1 MNAGIKTETSAECE
15 RPHSFAHSAFDFR
28 TRSRTP
34 FSALIFRT
42 LYSPPAVERRGS
54 LPSSAFGFRIQI
66 PRKRVRS
73 AECGVPEPSA
83 EITVER
89 SAEYRKS
96 SFPHLYLSAFNYLIH
111 FSRKPSA
118 EFGERSTKRS
128 TEITIERKYGERRAE
143 NHRFR
148 IRLPH

>member
-1 MNAGIKTETSAECE
+1 MQELKQKQVRSANVHTPL
-15 RPHSFAHSAFDFR
+15 RTPHSISALAVGLRSPHSF
-28 TRSRTP
+28 
-34 FSALIFRT
+34 SALSTRHPQSNAAVRFR
-42 LYSPPAVERRGS
+42 PPRSVSVFKFRGN
-54 LPSSAFGFRIQI
+54 
-66 PRKRVRS
+66 
-73 AECGVPEPSA
+73 ECGVPEPSA

-96 SFPHLYLSAFNYLIH
+96 SFPHLYLSAFNYLIQ